1 MSSSSPIPPF
11 PSSPQATE
19 QTATSPTPASIH
31 GNPGFIRA
39 RRRLKK
45 PTANV
50 GEAGHA
56 DPSPAATSVLNSS
69 VQTIITPAIDEEELA
84 AAATRRSVTGDAE
97 DRPSV
102 LLTSNN
108 DGTYTFVLL
117 DT

>member
-1 MSSSSPIPPF
+1 
-11 PSSPQATE
+11 
-19 QTATSPTPASIH
+19 
-31 GNPGFIRA
+31 
-39 RRRLKK
+39 
-45 PTANV
+45 
-50 GEAGHA
+50 
-56 DPSPAATSVLNSS
+56 VLNSS